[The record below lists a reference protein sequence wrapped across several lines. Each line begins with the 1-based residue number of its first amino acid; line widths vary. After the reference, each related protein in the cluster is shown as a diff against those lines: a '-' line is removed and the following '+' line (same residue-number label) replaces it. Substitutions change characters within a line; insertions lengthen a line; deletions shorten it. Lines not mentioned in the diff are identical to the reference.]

1 MLHQHSDLRAQMPV
15 GRVDCPDALVGWL
28 VFGEDRDEVP
38 TGNPRIDVIVGQLHD
53 TDALACCIQ
62 KRLTAIGMNAGIR
75 DKPTPLSHLAAAY
88 FHYAQI

>member
-1 MLHQHSDLRAQMPV
+1 MLHQHPYLRAEVSV
-15 GRVDCPDALVGWL
+15 GRIDRPDAFIGWL
-28 VFGEDRDEVP
+28 VFGQDRHKVA
-38 TGNPRIDVIVGQLHD
+38 TGNPGIDVIVGQLHD